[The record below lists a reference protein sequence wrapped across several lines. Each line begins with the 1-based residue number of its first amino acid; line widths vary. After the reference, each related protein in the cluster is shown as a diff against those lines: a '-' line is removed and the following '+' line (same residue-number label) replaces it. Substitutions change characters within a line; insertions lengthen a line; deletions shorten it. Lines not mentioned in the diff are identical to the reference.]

1 MNNFEIYLY
10 IRVHAPEYVYNMK
23 IIISFA
29 TVKLMMK
36 NFHVNLKIYVK
47 VYSLPP
53 ILLDTF

>member
-1 MNNFEIYLY
+1 MTNFEIYLY
-10 IRVHAPEYVYNMK
+10 IHVYAPGYVYNMK

-36 NFHVNLKIYVK
+36 NLHVNLKIYVE
-47 VYSLPP
+47 VYSFPP